1 MAMIEFAG
9 RIVEIEDRARAHFAG
24 SALRGKVRLG
34 VSEDFVL
41 SKLASVL
48 KEFRRLNPSVDLELS
63 VGLAK
68 PLYEMLEGGA
78 LDLLF
83 SKRRDGDERG
93 ELVWTENLV
102 WIASRDFQW
111 SQERPVP
118 LVAFQ
123 PPSITRSRAIDAL
136 ESAGVDWQLTCTSGS
151 LSGIHAAVEAGLGI
165 SAQSRHLT
173 PASLVVLPPSDKLPE
188 LGEIDFVVVR
198 ANRVS
203 SPAVSALSK
212 AICDAGRQLVAKW
225 KGP

>member
-1 MAMIEFAG
+1 
-9 RIVEIEDRARAHFAG
+9 
-24 SALRGKVRLG
+24 GKVRLG

-173 PASLVVLPPSDKLPE
+173 PAS
-188 LGEIDFVVVR
+188 
-198 ANRVS
+198 
-203 SPAVSALSK
+203 
-212 AICDAGRQLVAKW
+212 
-225 KGP
+225 